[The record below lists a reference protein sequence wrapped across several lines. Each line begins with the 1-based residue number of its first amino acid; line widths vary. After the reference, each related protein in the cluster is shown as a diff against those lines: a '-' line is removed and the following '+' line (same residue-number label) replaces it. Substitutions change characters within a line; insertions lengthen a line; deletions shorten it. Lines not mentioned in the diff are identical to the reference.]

1 MGNEDGALREGT
13 LRSRLL
19 IHGQFHDASETRRV
33 MMHGRAI
40 LRTPS
45 RRAAPAVI
53 LALLVFAGAPVPAA
67 QARPIKAARVVPTGT
82 RLPIRFLEPITSGR
96 DLAHSEIRAQSL
108 APLLAG
114 PCVVV
119 PAFTRLAGTIEKS
132 RAGRMALLRGS
143 LRIVFDSIEVAPGR
157 WLALSG
163 VLDSLEWSPRRVK
176 SGTVSSGRRSISLLA
191 AEQLAL
197 LAADVAAAPVAG
209 LEAARLT
216 KRPRVLI
223 LSGEE
228 AIVRLVD
235 PPVVTSAIP
244 CDSTRAPNESVQ
256 LPPLAPHA
264 TEQDGTGN
272 GDPVNLVLLG
282 GDANVARAFASADW
296 QLVYRSTFPHLA
308 RGVWD
313 ALLGHADPRA
323 PVSHAYYGDRE
334 EDVAFER
341 ASPSARVRH
350 HIRLWKLDPA
360 GPGDTLW
367 AAAASEDVGLVVRPG
382 KAITHRIDA
391 RIDLEREVVVRE
403 LLAGG
408 CARLDGYSRLPDSAR
423 EGVNT
428 HGQHFR
434 SDGLTAVLR
443 VGPCEP

>member
-1 MGNEDGALREGT
+1 MTARTAL
-13 LRSRLL
+13 
-19 IHGQFHDASETRRV
+19 V
-33 MMHGRAI
+33 
-40 LRTPS
+40 
-45 RRAAPAVI
+45 AV
-53 LALLVFAGAPVPAA
+53 LALLALAGLPAPAT
-67 QARPIKAARVVPTGT
+67 QARPVQARPARDAEIVARGT

-96 DLAHSEIRAQSL
+96 NLARSEIRAQSL

-119 PAFTRLAGTIEKS
+119 PAFTRLAGTIETS
-132 RAGRMALLRGS
+132 RAGRTALQRGS
-143 LRIVFDSIEVAPGR
+143 LRILFDSIEVAPGR

-176 SGTVSSGRRSISLLA
+176 DGTVLSGRRSIAALA

-197 LAADVAAAPVAG
+197 LAADVAAVPVAG
-209 LEAARLT
+209 LEAARLS

-223 LSGEE
+223 LAGEE
-228 AIVRLVD
+228 AIVRLVG
-235 PPVVTSAIP
+235 PPLVTPAIR
-244 CDSTRAPNESVQ
+244 CDSTRTPSDSVP

-264 TEQDGTGN
+264 TRKDGTGS
-272 GDPVNLVLLG
+272 GDPINLVLVG
-282 GDANVARAFASADW
+282 GDAEVARAFATADW

-313 ALLGHADPRA
+313 ALLGHANPRA
-323 PVSHAYYGDRE
+323 PVSHAYYSDRE

-350 HIRLWKLDPA
+350 HIRLWKLDPS

-408 CARLDGYSRLPDSAR
+408 CTRLDGYSRLPGTDR

-428 HGQHFR
+428 HGQYYR